1 MPETPEANT
10 QFEDVRN
17 WGRIRGIDSADA
29 QHQYQRFFKIG
40 NSC

>member
-1 MPETPEANT
+1 MSKTLEINT

-29 QHQYQRFFKIG
+29 QYQYQRFFKIG
-40 NSC
+40 NPC